1 MSASTTPQTAA
12 PDAMTCS
19 SVVIAD
25 LKAWLQ
31 GHGVSLEHFGIHY
44 YGPEEGH
51 GVVAA
56 KAFVQGEH
64 TLDIPFRLTMNVHS
78 ALASDLAAVF
88 SNETNLADIEILALH
103 LMYEKQKGTASFWA
117 PFIRSLPATFDTPIF
132 WTDEPFNALK
142 GTNVSLL
149 ASMMKQQIVADYT
162 SIHTPIFQKYP
173 ALFHRA
179 SLTMQEYKWALSVIW
194 SRAFGIT
201 KGGQYLQVLCPAM
214 DMFNH
219 DVLLNRPLD
228 DFIVF
233 DEQTQMLCHRLH
245 VDCVAN
251 TPLHIC
257 YGPYS
262 NAKLL
267 YSYGF
272 VVPGNARRGI
282 DFWVNVPTNDPYYK
296 LKKMLLD
303 SNDMT
308 AHQTY
313 DFEGTLLGSTVSERL
328 LAMARIVLM
337 QEDEIHARNNA
348 FHQAVISR
356 RNEIAVYDSLT
367 IACRRKLQAFTTT
380 LEDDIATLAAG
391 NLSQQMAF
399 ALQVRIEDKQVLEDT
414 IGTLAKWKAYLVAH
428 PDENVYPPRDCMAC

>member
-1 MSASTTPQTAA
+1 
-12 PDAMTCS
+12 
-19 SVVIAD
+19 
-25 LKAWLQ
+25 
-31 GHGVSLEHFGIHY
+31 
-44 YGPEEGH
+44 
-51 GVVAA
+51 
-56 KAFVQGEH
+56 
-64 TLDIPFRLTMNVHS
+64 MNVHS

-117 PFIRSLPATFDTPIF
+117 PFIRLPATFDTPIF
-132 WTDEPFNALK
+132 WTDDPFNALK

-233 DEQTQMLCHRLH
+233 DEQTQVRRPARPARCRAMESMFRCFATGYTSTASPTRRSTFATGRTRTQSS
-245 VDCVAN
+245 C
-251 TPLHIC
+251 TR
-257 YGPYS
+257 
-262 NAKLL
+262 
-267 YSYGF
+267 
-272 VVPGNARRGI
+272 NARRGI

-337 QEDEIHARNNA
+337 QEDEIHARTNA

>member
-1 MSASTTPQTAA
+1 MTMSTSTDPNNN
-12 PDAMTCS
+12 
-19 SVVIAD
+19 SVEVIAQ

-31 GHGVSLEHFGIHY
+31 GHGVSLDHFGIHY
-44 YGPEEGH
+44 YGPDQGH

-78 ALASDLAAVF
+78 ALSSDLAPLFA
-88 SNETNLADIEILALH
+88 SEAGTLADVEILALH
-103 LMYEKQKGTASFWA
+103 LMYEKHKGVASFWA

-132 WTDEPFNALK
+132 WNDDQFAALQ

-149 ASMMKQQIVADYT
+149 AAMMKQQIVADYT
-162 SIHTPIFQKYP
+162 SVHSPLFQKYS
-173 ALFHRA
+173 ALFRTP
-179 SLTMQEYKWALSVIW
+179 SPTMQEYKWALSVIW

-201 KGGQYLQVLCPAM
+201 RAGEYLQVLCPAM

-233 DEQTQMLCHRLH
+233 NEQAQTLCHRLH

-251 TPLHIC
+251 TPLNIC

-272 VVPGNARRGI
+272 VVPGNHRRGI
-282 DFWVNVPTNDPYYK
+282 DFWVNVPTNDRYYK
-296 LKKMLLD
+296 LKKSLID
-303 SNDMT
+303 SNPLT

-313 DFEGTLLGSTVSERL
+313 DFDGTLLGHTISERL

-337 QEDEIHARNNA
+337 QEDEIHARNNTGLLYSLDEDVA
-348 FHQAVISR
+348 QLEASALSHQ
-356 RNEIAVYDSLT
+356 LT
-367 IACRRKLQAFTTT
+367 
-380 LEDDIATLAAG
+380 
-391 NLSQQMAF
+391 F
-399 ALQVRIEDKQVLEDT
+399 ALQVRIEDKQVLEQS
-414 IGTLAKWKAYLVAH
+414 IATLAKWKAYLLDH
-428 PDENVYPPRDCMAC
+428 PTDSLVYPPRDCPV

>member
-233 DEQTQMLCHRLH
+233 DEQTQVRR
-245 VDCVAN
+245 
-251 TPLHIC
+251 P
-257 YGPYS
+257 
-262 NAKLL
+262 
-267 YSYGF
+267 
-272 VVPGNARRGI
+272 ARPARCRAMESMFRCFATGYTSTAS
-282 DFWVNVPTNDPYYK
+282 PTRRSTFATGRTRTQSSCTRTDLSFPATHAAA
-296 LKKMLLD
+296 
-303 SNDMT
+303 ST
-308 AHQTY
+308 
-313 DFEGTLLGSTVSERL
+313 FGSMYLR
-328 LAMARIVLM
+328 
-337 QEDEIHARNNA
+337 
-348 FHQAVISR
+348 
-356 RNEIAVYDSLT
+356 
-367 IACRRKLQAFTTT
+367 TTRT
-380 LEDDIATLAAG
+380 T
-391 NLSQQMAF
+391 SSK
-399 ALQVRIEDKQVLEDT
+399 RCCST
-414 IGTLAKWKAYLVAH
+414 RTT
-428 PDENVYPPRDCMAC
+428 